1 MRENNIQEVIC
12 RYDFSSDILGVKS
25 NKNFQYF
32 ETVEMDDGLLLDFD
46 ADNVPVSLEI
56 LDASKRFNLTRESLK
71 NIIFFK
77 MEVSIDEPLNK
88 DSDGND
94 VVRGFLDHS
103 FLIDYYVLDS
113 VSNSKR
119 KQNGY
124 NAYKQIAY
132 KIPKILV

>member
-1 MRENNIQEVIC
+1 MRENNIQEIIC

-77 MEVSIDEPLNK
+77 MEVSIDEKSISLK
-88 DSDGND
+88 A
-94 VVRGFLDHS
+94 VVGV
-103 FLIDYYVLDS
+103 LIDNVENIYNIES
-113 VSNSKR
+113 FAINSNHYP
-119 KQNGY
+119 GGITEL
-124 NAYKQIAY
+124 ALI
-132 KIPKILV
+132 